1 MEFELPGPAT
11 DQVVENLLGYLNFS
25 SGSTDPQFLQ
35 GLNLLYQWLDAVRG
49 LDAERGAA
57 NTADAAVAADAPWRR
72 AVQVLLEKLDVL
84 HQTSTTF
91 HDIEQARGVLQFI
104 QHRLVADYLEFHRD
118 LLFHQTEREVFG
130 PFMLGRFLEMALSL
144 IHLSGDAPQ
153 WSRQCIAGL
162 NDFIGHRPV
171 AMLESQKIEPRP
183 HEWVRPVPL
192 YIESA
197 SVAAG
202 RYGEL
207 TQRAIE
213 LLSATDADLAQ
224 AAFFDFSALNELAF
238 DPRAYDFD
246 HPVNKRPNYHFG
258 EWDPHLIDNQGRYRR
273 FVVREVTLQALLN
286 RVDQPGRL
294 RVPRDELL
302 FEAAAVLAG
311 TILMASGIS
320 GSGPDTHDSQT
331 TLMTLIPRIA
341 TFRDVFYERLIE
353 RLEGTQAD
361 RLRNEARQL
370 RQPFGGARQHLNHFL
385 ALQRALQLQH
395 ARLARVFARMG
406 YLAAAQRKADT
417 IQVAAARM
425 KCRIDCALTAAR
437 QAVISHDREA
447 AELQL
452 SSVVDL
458 IHRGIDCG
466 AIADPWN
473 ILGFDA
479 NFSLFPAI
487 ENSVRDHRLDD
498 LIEIMH
504 RIFDLHARL
513 MSDAAAAH
521 DQQIAASIETKFEA
535 IATWW
540 NQFAAH
546 EVSAVDA
553 ESPLDEFH
561 AARDVARA
569 LREWH
574 LAGATSGDIA
584 FWAPH
589 VESFSSPR
597 AYALVVETL
606 LARGDLVSS
615 MSLLIHWLGQAASVA
630 LESSESSFQALAM
643 RWVQATTAATKAATP
658 YAVNPWR
665 LLRKFFD
672 FMEANA
678 NEYWSVPVYEPLHG
692 AANLGAD
699 AEGEP
704 SGEYPAELEEDA
716 ADDDDLFQAAY
727 EDVVYRDS
735 TDDGTDGSVFD
746 TEAPTN
752 TEMEQRSEHVAD
764 QLNFLAGLARLW
776 TWSATALGAARAGQD
791 ALLLEITERRET
803 LQHWYRHA
811 RVLRR
816 DLLQLIASIQ
826 AEKIGHPDGGHDS
839 MVEYDRRRLI
849 KESLIEGAIGTCV
862 DVAEAERFLL
872 ATLSLETEGEITED
886 GDSDA
891 IGTDLVDVAQLLAAA
906 MRSDKSAAA
915 RSCSDLLR
923 KLPKWQILYVPL
935 AKLGDAR
942 QIALARIRQRII
954 ENLVMVLPRLGLLA
968 NAMKIV
974 DAARR
979 MERNLP
985 EGRGVVTQFDELFKT
1000 GFREM
1005 VDSLVRATAPQE
1017 ANARAA
1023 EKDADALLVSY
1034 LEKLTE
1040 PALES
1045 WLLHSRTLRLS
1056 VLERV
1061 RRPQDWKKLV
1071 DFIQDYGADLFT
1083 QRFLTLA
1090 NIRAILHCGSDT
1102 WLAELRERGEEQFAL
1117 IDALDELIPHE
1128 EAADKLALILEAIV
1142 ENFDEYRDYNSTTT
1156 QSDRGELLYTMLDF
1170 IRLRIEYDRVAWNL
1184 KPVVWAHEVLVR
1196 RGRNAAAQSWR
1207 RMLAERIGEEAS
1219 RYQRKLTRL
1228 QRKYAMKMA
1237 SVAQR
1242 IGERFLLPMSID
1254 RMLALVGPAVERAGS
1269 KEASHAF
1276 EILEEETDLLLREPA
1291 LTGADIPTWLEALE
1305 EEAERVRHFVSL
1317 ADSWHGD
1324 GVGGDLQIQP
1334 VSCSIEELEQ
1344 QLRLIG
1350 GLTKS

>member
-1 MEFELPGPAT
+1 MEFELSRPEAS
-11 DQVVENLLGYLNFS
+11 QVVENLLGYLNYS
-25 SGSTDPQFLQ
+25 AGSTDPQFLQ
-35 GLNLLYQWLDAVRG
+35 GLNLLFQWL
-49 LDAERGAA
+49 E
-57 NTADAAVAADAPWRR
+57 ADQNDKPPGTRSASNPSSPLWRR
-72 AVQVLLEKLDVL
+72 VVELLLERLEGL
-84 HQTSTTF
+84 QATSTAF
-91 HDIEQARGVLQFI
+91 QNVDQARCVLQFLRE
-104 QHRLVADYLEFHRD
+104 RLVADYLEFHHD
-118 LLFHQTEREVFG
+118 LLFHQTEADLFG
-130 PFMLGRFLEMALSL
+130 PFMLGRFLEMALAWL
-144 IHLSGDAPQ
+144 HLSDDPHA
-153 WSRQCIAGL
+153 WSRQCITSL

-171 AMLESQKIEPRP
+171 ATLQSRKIDARP
-183 HEWVRPVPL
+183 HERVRPVPL
-192 YIESA
+192 FIESA
-197 SVAAG
+197 GVATG
-202 RYGEL
+202 PYGEL
-207 TQRAIE
+207 VERALE
-213 LLSATDADLAQ
+213 LLRATDEDIAD
-224 AAFFDFSALNELAF
+224 AAYFDFAALNELAF

-273 FVVREVTLQALLN
+273 FVVREVTLQALLD
-286 RVDQPGRL
+286 RVNNPGRMK
-294 RVPRDELL
+294 VPPEQLL

-311 TILMASGIS
+311 TILMASGVS
-320 GSGPDTHDSQT
+320 GRGPDTHDSQT

-341 TFRDVFYERLIE
+341 NYRDILYERLID
-353 RLEGTQAD
+353 RLEGPQAD

-406 YLAAAQRKADT
+406 YLTAAQRKADT
-417 IQVAAARM
+417 IQVAAARI
-425 KCRIDCALTAAR
+425 KCRIDCDLTAAR
-437 QAVISHDREA
+437 QAVLAHDRPS
-447 AELQL
+447 AEKHLG
-452 SSVVDL
+452 SVVDL
-458 IHRGIDCG
+458 IQRGIECG
-466 AIADPWN
+466 ALADPWN

-479 NFSLFPAI
+479 NFSLFPAV
-487 ENSVRDHRLDD
+487 ENSVRDHRLDE
-498 LIEIMH
+498 LIETMH
-504 RIFDLHARL
+504 AVFDLHARL
-513 MSDAAAAH
+513 MSDAAAAN
-521 DQQIAASIETKFEA
+521 DQQVAASVESKFDG
-535 IATWW
+535 IANWW

-546 EVSAVDA
+546 EVSAVEA
-553 ESPLDEFH
+553 ESPLAEFH

-615 MSLLIHWLGQAASVA
+615 MSLLIHWLGQAATVA
-630 LESSESSFQALAM
+630 LESSESSFQALAN
-643 RWVQATTAATKAATP
+643 RWVRATTAAAKTSTPSAT
-658 YAVNPWR
+658 NPWR

-672 FMEANA
+672 YMEANA

-692 AANLGAD
+692 PPG
-699 AEGEP
+699 
-704 SGEYPAELEEDA
+704 SGERADGGPAEEFLEDLGLEDQSEE
-716 ADDDDLFQAAY
+716 DLFQAAY

-735 TDDGTDGSVFD
+735 TDDGTEGSVFD
-746 TEAPTN
+746 GGVPTN
-752 TEMEQRSEHVAD
+752 TELEQRSERIAG

-776 TWSATALGAARAGQD
+776 TLSATALGAARSRQD
-791 ALLLEITERRET
+791 PLLEQLPELPET
-803 LQHWYRHA
+803 LAHWYRHA
-811 RVLRR
+811 RTLRQ
-816 DLLQLIASIQ
+816 DLLNLIATIQ
-826 AEKIGHPDGGHDS
+826 KEKIGHPDGGHDS

-872 ATLSLETEGEITED
+872 ATLAWETEGPLAENGES
-886 GDSDA
+886 DSIDA
-891 IGTDLVDVAQLLAAA
+891 DLVDVARLLAAA
-906 MRSDKSAAA
+906 MRCEKASAAHG
-915 RSCSDLLR
+915 CKELLR

-935 AKLGDAR
+935 AKSGDAR
-942 QIALARIRQRII
+942 EIALARIRQRII

-968 NAMKIV
+968 QAMRIV

-985 EGRGVVTQFDELFKT
+985 EGRGVVTQFDELYKA

-1005 VDSLVRATAPQE
+1005 VDALVRATAPGRGDKPL
-1017 ANARAA
+1017 N

-1071 DFIQDYGADLFT
+1071 EFIQEYGADLFT

-1102 WLAELRERGEEQFAL
+1102 WLAEVSDRGEDHYRL
-1117 IDALDELIPHE
+1117 VDSLDVSISHE
-1128 EAADKLALILEAIV
+1128 DAADKLALILEAIV

-1156 QSDRGELLYTMLDF
+1156 QSDHGELLYTMLDF

-1207 RMLAERIGEEAS
+1207 RMLAERIGEEAA
-1219 RYQRKLTRL
+1219 RYQRRLTRL

-1237 SVAQR
+1237 SIAQR

-1269 KEASHAF
+1269 KEATHAF

-1291 LTGADIPTWLEALE
+1291 LTGADIPSWLEALE
-1305 EEAERVRHFVSL
+1305 DESERVQVAAPL
-1317 ADSWHGD
+1317 GESWQGT
-1324 GVGGDLQIQP
+1324 DLQIHP
-1334 VSCSIEELEQ
+1334 ICCSVEEIEQ
-1344 QLRLIG
+1344 QLKTISD
-1350 GLTKS
+1350 LTNN